1 MSTVQVA
8 ETFLS
13 VQGESTYAGLS
24 CFFIRL
30 AGCNLRCT
38 YCDTPQA
45 FDPGDEKSVTAL
57 AGEAAASVAA
67 IVEVTGGEPL
77 LQDGFAELASAL
89 RDETERP
96 VLVETNGSVDISV
109 VPEAVIA
116 IVDVKCPGSGEEG
129 SFDLENLAR
138 LRAQDEVKFVIRDR
152 ADYEWA
158 TAFVRTHAL
167 AGCCRAV
174 HFSPV
179 HECLDPRDMAEWLLA
194 DGPAVRLQVPLHKL
208 LKMR

>member
-1 MSTVQVA
+1 MSTVHVA

-96 VLVETNGSVDISV
+96 VLVETNGSVDIRV
-109 VPEAVIA
+109 VNEVVIE
-116 IVDVKCPGSGEEG
+116 IVEVKC
-129 SFDLENLAR
+129 
-138 LRAQDEVKFVIRDR
+138 
-152 ADYEWA
+152 
-158 TAFVRTHAL
+158 
-167 AGCCRAV
+167 
-174 HFSPV
+174 
-179 HECLDPRDMAEWLLA
+179 
-194 DGPAVRLQVPLHKL
+194 
-208 LKMR
+208 